1 MRTILNFTLCM
12 LMFCAACLSA
22 LAQSG
27 NDVFQLPDG
36 QARAAYQADIEAV
49 LREKYRQKIE
59 TGVNDS
65 ILQWSVVDGELPAGL
80 MVRTNGQVAGT
91 PETARERPYVFRVKV
106 VDRALVN
113 SSSLTISLSV
123 VIAPPRLRLARIEGP
138 ALVPM
143 ESSTPSSQGSGPQ
156 LSDASEKSE
165 PDVSRTP
172 VMTSQPEVKNNNHL
186 PAPAD
191 VPASRSGGGGILKKI
206 AGIVGLQVD
215 TPSEPKGCEPGSGAR
230 PEESDELHNK
240 LEGDTSN
247 QNTCV
252 KFRNL
257 NRLKYRIEFNTKT
270 TRSEGPDIS
279 SLPFLP
285 KLALTPSTPTTPP
298 SDKAPSPGFLSAR
311 TGPLTALKKE
321 DREAAIANAEKEF
334 KDETA
339 KLNAAF
345 NLARIALNDAETT
358 LREDVEKKINENNTA
373 LENAHAHAK
382 GVAKDADD
390 KLQVSNTKGL
400 LQEVNDVLEEIENA
414 LGNKWPADDILR
426 VLSTL
431 DGVTG
436 QLEDLRGLVSEDV
449 WKEWLVANQD
459 RYNRVRDRVTELK
472 NKVSSFNSKDFDDA
486 KIVLTGWQRVF
497 KNVQEKKESAFEESV
512 FVSCHTDE
520 AESKSNQLS
529 ITKTDRTVPNATA
542 VTREVLKVS
551 CYSRVALTAGFNF
564 STLDEKEFSVVNSAG
579 ADSGSTV
586 KKFGFTNRSSFRPN
600 PLALLNFRFTEYPNF
615 NWHASF
621 GAVVDLKGQTG
632 TDVEPVAGVSFSI
645 RRLIFITP
653 FALHF
658 GRVNKLAGG
667 FKEGDVVPDSI
678 ATPPIEKA
686 WKVGYT
692 GGITFRIAPQ

>member
-59 TGVNDS
+59 TGMNDS

-143 ESSTPSSQGSGPQ
+143 EGSTSSSQGSGPQ
-156 LSDASEKSE
+156 LNDASETSG
-165 PDVSRTP
+165 PDVSRP
-172 VMTSQPEVKNNNHL
+172 VMTSQPEVRNNNHL

-191 VPASRSGGGGILKKI
+191 VAASRSGGGGILRKI
-206 AGIVGLQVD
+206 AGMAGLPNGS
-215 TPSEPKGCEPGSGAR
+215 TTKGCEAASKAR
-230 PEESDELHNK
+230 RLVSDEAHTP

-252 KFRNL
+252 EFQNL
-257 NRLKYRIEFNTKT
+257 NTLKYRYEFNTKI
-270 TRSEGPDIS
+270 TRSEGPDLS
-279 SLPFLP
+279 TLPFLP
-285 KLALTPSTPTTPP
+285 KITPTTATAASQTTTP
-298 SDKAPSPGFLSAR
+298 APGADAASLIAMTKR
-311 TGPLTALKKE
+311 TGIMNPRTKMESELKLL
-321 DREAAIANAEKEF
+321 
-334 KDETA
+334 DER
-339 KLNAAF
+339 F
-345 NLARIALNDAETT
+345 NEVSKNLHDAETE
-358 LREDVEKKINENNTA
+358 LRGVEELINQRMTAAQDAHNRSIRVANSADLYLQSNNTA
-373 LENAHAHAK
+373 SL
-382 GVAKDADD
+382 
-390 KLQVSNTKGL
+390 
-400 LQEVNDVLEEIENA
+400 LEEVKKTKEKVDEA
-414 LGNKWPADDILR
+414 R
-426 VLSTL
+426 TL
-431 DGVTG
+431 DWPSAKLTTVMNKLNQYTKD
-436 QLEDLRGLVSEDV
+436 LEGLRFNKGEQDISQET
-449 WKEWLVANQD
+449 WTEWFGANQD
-459 RYNRVRDRVTELK
+459 RYTRVRDRIAELK
-472 NKVSSFNSKDFDDA
+472 TKINTDNDGLTAFNQLKDKLEGWFLVLENVDKQGA
-486 KIVLTGWQRVF
+486 KAFQ
-497 KNVQEKKESAFEESV
+497 QEA
-512 FVSCHTDE
+512 FVSCQTDE

-529 ITKTDRTVPNATA
+529 ITKTDRTVQNATA

-551 CYSRVALTAGFNF
+551 CYSRVAFTAGFNF